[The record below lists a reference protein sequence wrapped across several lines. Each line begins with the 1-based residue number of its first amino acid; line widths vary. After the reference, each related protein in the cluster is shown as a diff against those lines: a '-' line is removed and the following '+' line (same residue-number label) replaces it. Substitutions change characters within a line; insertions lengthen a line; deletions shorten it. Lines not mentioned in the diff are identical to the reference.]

1 MLRLIVNTL
10 LLIKFVSSSYNYKS
24 TLSLSESPNTF
35 ALAPQPKQTS
45 SGFYADIAFGFSN
58 GSISLKSTDNI
69 YNSYTYY
76 PFF

>member
-1 MLRLIVNTL
+1 MLKLIVNTL
-10 LLIKFVSSSYNYKS
+10 LLIKLVSSSYNYKS
-24 TLSLSESPNTF
+24 TLILSESPNTF

-58 GSISLKSTDNI
+58 GSISLSSTDNI